1 MLAARLLDH
10 GLVLLVL
17 LGAAL
22 FLLQRELLIPSRR
35 ARWALRLAFT
45 CWALLWLSA
54 TPAVSAAMLR
64 ALQPAVPAAATV
76 VPASARGQTALVVLG
91 SNVAPRLA
99 DLPPRERLDA
109 AGRARTQGA
118 VRWYELTHPAAVIVS
133 GAGPAGDPDGSAEA
147 MADALVHAGVPRERV
162 WLEPRAT
169 NTRENAR
176 YSVELGRAR
185 GVTRFVVVTSALHM
199 PRSLREFRRAGVEP
213 VAAPVDYLAASWG
226 GPFALLP
233 TATALGRTQQCLHEF
248 MGMFKP

>member
-1 MLAARLLDH
+1 MLVARLFDL

-17 LGAAL
+17 LGVAL

-35 ARWALRLAFT
+35 ARWALRLGYAS
-45 CWALLWLSA
+45 WALLWLAA

-64 ALQPAVPAAATV
+64 ALQPPVPAAGAVVPAAAR
-76 VPASARGQTALVVLG
+76 SQTALVVMG
-91 SNVAPRLA
+91 STVSGPLA
-99 DLPPRERLDA
+99 DLPPRERLDG
-109 AGRARTQGA
+109 AGRARTEGA

-133 GAGPAGDPDGSAEA
+133 GIGPADDPNASVAA

-176 YSVELGRAR
+176 YSIELGRAR
-185 GVTRFVVVTSALHM
+185 GITRFVVVTSALHI

-213 VAAPVDYLAASWG
+213 VAAPVDYLEPSAG
-226 GPFALLP
+226 GVFALVP
-233 TATALGRTQQCLHEF
+233 TATAIGRAQQCLHEF
-248 MGMFKP
+248 MGMLKP